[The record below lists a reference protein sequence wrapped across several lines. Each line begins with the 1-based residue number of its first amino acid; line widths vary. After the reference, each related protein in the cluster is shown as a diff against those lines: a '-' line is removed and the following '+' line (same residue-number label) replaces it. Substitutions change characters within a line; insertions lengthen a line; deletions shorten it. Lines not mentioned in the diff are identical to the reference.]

1 MCDPIWRLN
10 IPEAVWR
17 LRSAS
22 CYIRVTLLYFGNGKR
37 HKPVVEE
44 KEVAFV
50 FDAMSFG
57 GDGTVADEHVSEPAL
72 EVSSPPLPWKRA
84 HNLFPYTRN
93 R

>member
-1 MCDPIWRLN
+1 
-10 IPEAVWR
+10 
-17 LRSAS
+17 
-22 CYIRVTLLYFGNGKR
+22 
-37 HKPVVEE
+37 VEE
-44 KEVAFV
+44 KEIAFV
-50 FDAMSFG
+50 FDAMALG